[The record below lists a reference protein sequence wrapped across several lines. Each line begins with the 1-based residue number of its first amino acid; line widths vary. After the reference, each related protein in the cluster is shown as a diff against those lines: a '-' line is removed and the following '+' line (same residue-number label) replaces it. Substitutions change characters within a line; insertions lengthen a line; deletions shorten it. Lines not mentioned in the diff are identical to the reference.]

1 MTQPTSD
8 DASGTTGGGPPPVDT
23 PDELTPAWLTDALRA
38 GGLAATVDRVRHAPV
53 GTGQMSGCF
62 RLTLDYARGDG
73 PRHLVAKLPS
83 ADPEVRRNGAAT
95 YVTEVGFYR
104 DIAPTVSVRA
114 PRCWYAVGDI
124 DRAAFV
130 LLLDDMAP
138 AEPGNQITGCDVEQA
153 RAAVVNLA
161 GLHGPRWCDD
171 SLKEMTGLAP
181 FGADSAEGIGMGFA
195 MMVEPFIERYA
206 TQGADADVLRAF
218 APRVAAWVTGRA
230 DPFALVHGDYRL
242 DNLLFAV
249 DAGRPSCA
257 AVDWQLVAVGLPARD
272 LGFFLGTGLRVDE
285 RVERERELVAAYHG
299 ALVEHGVEDYELE
312 QCWGDYCY
320 GLFQAPLIT
329 VLGAMFAVRTER
341 GDEMFQAMTERGCAA
356 IRDTG
361 ALELL

>member
-1 MTQPTSD
+1 MAYD
-8 DASGTTGGGPPPVDT
+8 DQVIKPWQKHKNDQNPWGEPIDFEYTVRGHKEAGKYLASKLIEADFDMPYGYKPLHDP
-23 PDELTPAWLTDALRA
+23 
-38 GGLAATVDRVRHAPV
+38 LAHAFKN
-53 GTGQMSGCF
+53 T
-62 RLTLDYARGDG
+62 
-73 PRHLVAKLPS
+73 
-83 ADPEVRRNGAAT
+83 
-95 YVTEVGFYR
+95 
-104 DIAPTVSVRA
+104 
-114 PRCWYAVGDI
+114 
-124 DRAAFV
+124 V

-161 GLHGPRWCDD
+161 GLHGPRWCDE
-171 SLKEMTGLAP
+171 SLEEITGLAP

-195 MMVEPFIERYA
+195 MTVEPFIERYA
-206 TQGADADVLRAF
+206 TPDADADVLRAF
-218 APRVAAWVTGRA
+218 APRVAAWVAGRA

-242 DNLLFAV
+242 DNLLFAADV
-249 DAGRPSCA
+249 DGPSCA

-272 LGFFLGTGLRVDE
+272 LGFFLGTGLQVGD

-299 ALVEHGVEDYELE
+299 ALAEHGVEGYELE

-341 GDEMFQAMTERGCAA
+341 GDDMFRAMTERGCAA